1 MHRFSWR
8 TFLCWQYLVRFVVLV
23 VGLFFYSTGIVF
35 LYRSDFGLD
44 PWDVFHQ
51 GISFH
56 TPLSFG
62 TASIVVGAAI
72 IILGL
77 CLKVMPGVGTVLN
90 MLLIGAF
97 TDLNI
102 RLGWLP
108 DLGHTSWVLRVV
120 VNVLGVAIIGMGTAL
135 YIAPRMGAGPRD
147 GLMLRLHALTKLRV
161 SIVRT
166 AIECTVL
173 LIGFLLGGTV
183 GLGTLIFALGI
194 GPAFELSLTLLK
206 KLHFTNWLERLAAT
220 PVKTEIILPP
230 ADDDALQPSYGN
242 PA

>member
-23 VGLFFYSTGIVF
+23 ISLFFYSTGIVC

-51 GISFH
+51 GISLH

-72 IILGL
+72 LIISL
-77 CLKVMPGVGTVLN
+77 CLKVIPGVGTVLN
-90 MLLIGAF
+90 MLLIGLF
-97 TDLNI
+97 VDMNI

-108 DLGHTSWVLRVV
+108 DLGHTSWWVRLV
-120 VNVLGVAIIGMGTAL
+120 VNVLGVLIIGMGTAL
-135 YIAPRMGAGPRD
+135 YISPRMGAGPRD

-194 GPAFELSLTLLK
+194 GPSFELSLTLLK
-206 KLHFTNWLERLAAT
+206 KLQITAWLERLAAT
-220 PVKTEIILPP
+220 PTTTETIQSV
-230 ADDDALQPSYGN
+230 ADEALQPSCGN
-242 PA
+242 PV

>member
-1 MHRFSWR
+1 MYRFSWR
-8 TFLCWQYLVRFVVLV
+8 TVFCWQYLVRFVVLV

-56 TPLSFG
+56 APISFG

-77 CLKVMPGVGTVLN
+77 CLKVIPGVGTVLN

-97 TDLNI
+97 VDLNI
-102 RLGWLP
+102 WLGWLP
-108 DLGHTSWVLRVV
+108 DLGHASWMVRVAA
-120 VNVLGVAIIGMGTAL
+120 NVLGVAIIGMGTAL

-147 GLMLRLHALTKLRV
+147 GLMLRLQVLTKLRV

-194 GPAFELSLTLLK
+194 GPAFEMSQTLLK
-206 KLHFTNWLERLAAT
+206 RLHISAWLEKLAAIPT
-220 PVKTEIILPP
+220 TTETLRP
-230 ADDDALQPSYGN
+230 ADDSLLQPMPEN
-242 PA
+242 VK